1 MLFLNLYICNFFFL
15 VLCSFIIYSYV
26 LHIWYILIALFVNF
40 LYCLYSVVFLRLS
53 VFWRLF
59 HISFEF
65 LHIFVI
71 FLYFF
76 ILSTIFYNIF
86 ILIMLKLYKAKE
98 SIYFSSSFAD
108 KNFISRKYLC
118 FISFCID
125 TFAFILLFVFYFLY
139 SCRLKIFIIC
149 QISSYLEYVLL
160 PYHYRPN

>member
-1 MLFLNLYICNFFFL
+1 MKQNVGPGEARNVGIKASDSEYLAFCDSDDY
-15 VLCSFIIYSYV
+15 YEE
-26 LHIWYILIALFVNF
+26 NF

-108 KNFISRKYLC
+108 KSFVSRKYLC

-125 TFAFILLFVFYFLY
+125 TFAFILLFVCYLFFIFYILAG
-139 SCRLKIFIIC
+139 
-149 QISSYLEYVLL
+149 
-160 PYHYRPN
+160 